1 MDNGLYLNF
10 KVESFY
16 NTSTNIPK
24 LCQRVIL
31 FKWRLGSDNHLS
43 ERSHLTLEH
52 TVDTTNECFT
62 SIISFCF
69 RTYLPK
75 LHILNGL
82 TCLRISNR
90 LIVLYEHLKC
100 NVKPFFVCLKPKI
113 KNTTIFFIFHY
124 SSRINSLT

>member
-24 LCQRVIL
+24 LGQRVIL

-52 TVDTTNECFT
+52 TVDTTIECFT

-100 NVKPFFVCLKPKI
+100 NVKPDFP
-113 KNTTIFFIFHY
+113 
-124 SSRINSLT
+124 LTLARWPMASEHCWQTSDL